1 MKITCQACQARY
13 TIADDKIVG
22 KVVKIRCKKC
32 GASIVVNGSEPPG
45 APSAVAASLS
55 GTSSAGEAWTVNVAD
70 GDQRTMTVADVAAAY
85 ASKLIDDETLC
96 WKEGMPDWLALREI
110 GPLRDECVR
119 AAANP
124 GAANARPEGS
134 QEDELPTRIFDPAKE
149 GPVSGPVGGPVDL
162 ADPKAPTPAH
172 ALANGA
178 QAAASSV
185 AAARRT
191 GGRGPSADLFK
202 GAAQAGGEDDV
213 MTSAPPEGAQA
224 VHPEGQKLIGA
235 RNESS
240 VLFSLGALTGP
251 SAAGAQGA
259 VGEASGLFDIR
270 QLGAKA
276 PPQSDQK
283 KKSRVDDIMN
293 LGSGSLNAAMA
304 APVLAVPSLDKYT
317 APTGLA
323 AVAAAAVSA
332 QVRNRVLIVL
342 GVCASLF
349 FVVAAVG
356 TAMWVMRGLAANPD
370 EKLKTAAGSAVA
382 DASPEQGPVAANAP
396 AEPSPSAAPP
406 STEPS
411 TEAPTAKEGAKE
423 GKDKEPAKARAAN
436 PASAGAGETAGAA
449 APKTAAAPARETA
462 PAAAPA
468 VVSDQPF
475 NMGEARARLGA
486 IADNVQSCRKGSTTG
501 TGRVVITF
509 NPSGSAA
516 SAVLSPG
523 SPFDGTP
530 TGACVA
536 ARFRSARVPAFAGSP
551 FPVSK
556 SFTIN

>member
-22 KVVKIRCKKC
+22 KMVKIRCKKC
-32 GASIVVNGSEPPG
+32 GATIVVNGSEPPG

-85 ASKLIDDETLC
+85 TTKLIDDETLC
-96 WKEGMPDWLALREI
+96 WKEGMPDWLALREL
-110 GPLRDECVR
+110 GPLHDECVR
-119 AAANP
+119 AASNP
-124 GAANARPEGS
+124 AAANAHPKLS
-134 QEDELPTRIFDPAKE
+134 QEDELPTRIFDSAKE
-149 GPVSGPVGGPVDL
+149 GPVSGPVGAPAAVSEPAPV
-162 ADPKAPTPAH
+162 AQVS
-172 ALANGA
+172 ALANGSST
-178 QAAASSV
+178 AAAPV
-185 AAARRT
+185 ATARRT

-213 MTSAPPEGAQA
+213 MTSAPVGAPA

-240 VLFSLGALTGP
+240 VLFSIGTFSGSGAPG
-251 SAAGAQGA
+251 AAGTQSS

-270 QLGAKA
+270 QLGAKL

-304 APVLAVPSLDKYT
+304 APVLAVPMLDKYT

-342 GVCASLF
+342 AVCASLF

-356 TAMWVMRGLAANPD
+356 TGIWVMRGMAAGPD
-370 EKLKTAAGSAVA
+370 EKLKTVANSAVS
-382 DASPEQGPVAANAP
+382 DASVEQGPVAANAP
-396 AEPSPSAAPP
+396 AEPSAVAPSP
-406 STEPS
+406 EPS
-411 TEAPTAKEGAKE
+411 TEAPAKESKE
-423 GKDKEPAKARAAN
+423 KEPPKARASN
-436 PASAGAGETAGAA
+436 PGPAGAGEATGAA
-449 APKTAAAPARETA
+449 APKAAAAPPKEATPA
-462 PAAAPA
+462 PAPAP
-468 VVSDQPF
+468 VVASDQPF

-486 IADNVQSCRKGSTTG
+486 IADGVQSCRKGSTTG

-536 ARFRSARVPAFAGSP
+536 ARFRSARVPPFAGSP